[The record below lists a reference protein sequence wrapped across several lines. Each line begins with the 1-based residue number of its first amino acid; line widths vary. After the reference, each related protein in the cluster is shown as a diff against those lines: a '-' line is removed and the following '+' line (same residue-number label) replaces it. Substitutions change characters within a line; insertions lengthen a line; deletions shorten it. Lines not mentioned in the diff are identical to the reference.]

1 MEVTETVQVEQPVVE
16 APAVSEVKPEVA
28 IPEKK
33 ESLSSQFA
41 ALAKKEKRI
50 LSERQSLEAQN
61 KELAE
66 KLQKY
71 EQFEAKKKN
80 AKLNPLDFLSE
91 AGLTYDE
98 LTQFMLNGGKV
109 PQKDKATELEEKLNE
124 FMSKAET
131 EKKQREEN
139 EIKKLQEDEQ
149 KAIQQFKDSVK
160 KQLGDKKDTYEL
172 INLYDAQDLVISTIE
187 AHYEKTQQILDTD
200 TAADLVEKHLED
212 EVKKLAN
219 ARKFKDQFK
228 LAEEKPK
235 EGQARDSVTLNSQMS
250 ASSVPSS
257 LPAQTEADRIKRALA
272 ALG

>member
-1 MEVTETVQVEQPVVE
+1 MEVTETVQVEQVVETPVVN
-16 APAVSEVKPEVA
+16 EVKPEVA

-61 KELAE
+61 KELSE

-98 LTQFMLNGGKV
+98 LTQFMLNGGKA

-124 FMSKAET
+124 FMSNAEN

-235 EGQARDSVTLNSQMS
+235 EGQAKDSVTLNSQMS

-257 LPAQTEADRIKRALA
+257 LPAHTETDRIKRALA